1 MSRIGSRTGLFALSG
16 SQGVTSIEDMMRST
30 GRRFFVHASR
40 GQGGTTSGFGD
51 NPDRPFTTIDSA
63 INVIGAAVTAGT
75 LDASDSKLVVVM
87 PGHTETLADATSL
100 VMDQANI
107 SLLGEGRGTAR
118 PTLTLSATGS
128 NIPISGVNCMM
139 SNFLIQPTGTI
150 DVTAGITVSAVS
162 CLLKD
167 IEMVETAND
176 SQFVD
181 AISCSSCDR
190 LEVDNFHFFGL
201 VGGDATQ
208 SALQV
213 TDTSQF
219 VWWHDCVI
227 IGEFVTGGI
236 ETGAVLDVMIER
248 MAIEQR
254 GSAVTCA
261 AISTTAKGFMRNCE
275 YRTATN
281 TGAGM
286 DAVTTGGDLQF
297 YNIRIVNLDGE
308 IGATHPI
315 SDLDVTDN
323 TANTNSPFEF
333 SDMTG

>member
-1 MSRIGSRTGLFALSG
+1 MPIGSRTGLFALSG
-16 SQGVTSIEDMMRST
+16 PQGVQSVEDMMRST

-40 GQGGTTSGFGD
+40 GNGGTTSGFGD
-51 NPDRPFTTIDSA
+51 SPDRPFLTCDQA

-75 LDASDSKLVVVM
+75 LDASDSKHVLTM
-87 PGHTETLADATSL
+87 PGHTETISDATSL

-107 SLLGEGRGTAR
+107 SLIGDGRGTAR
-118 PTLTLSATGS
+118 PTITFDNASG
-128 NIPISGVNCMM
+128 NIPISGVNCSI
-139 SNFLIQPTGTI
+139 SNFLFLTTGTI

-162 CLLKD
+162 CRLKD
-167 IEMVETAND
+167 IEMIENAND

-181 AISCSSCDR
+181 AISCSGCDR

-219 VWWHDCVI
+219 VWMHDCVI

-286 DAVTTGGDLQF
+286 DAVTPGGDLQF

-308 IGATHPI
+308 IGAMHPI

-323 TANTNSPFEF
+323 TGNTNSPFEF